1 MQSDCD
7 LADTMGEAGGIEWLA
22 CVLRE
27 VTTRPRELNQP
38 RTIVKTLV
46 SAEQI
51 QTSVDELARVICKRE
66 AGRPLTV
73 IAIMTGAIVFL
84 ADLIRKLDMPLR
96 VGVIQTSSYRGTERG
111 ELSINAEMMPD
122 IAGRDVLLVDDI
134 FDTGHTLVN
143 VIAMLDRLGPKS
155 IRSAVLLL
163 KRGRQEVTLR
173 PDYVGF
179 EIPDEF
185 VVGYGLDYRDA
196 YRNLPFLAALEPS
209 DLEGDEP

>member
-1 MQSDCD
+1 
-7 LADTMGEAGGIEWLA
+7 
-22 CVLRE
+22 
-27 VTTRPRELNQP
+27 
-38 RTIVKTLV
+38 VKTLV

-51 QTSVDELARVICKRE
+51 QDSVERLAGEIRAGE
-66 AGRPLTV
+66 AGKPLTV

-111 ELSINAEMMPD
+111 RLTVNAAMMPD
-122 IAGRDVLLVDDI
+122 IAGRDVLLVDDS
-134 FDTGHTLVN
+134 FDTGHTLFE
-143 VIAMLDRLGPKS
+143 VIGMLGEFRPKS

-196 YRNLPFLAALEPS
+196 YRNLPFLAALEPA
-209 DLEGDEP
+209 DVELTDVEHADGGGRQP